1 MDTKDFPYEI
11 RFAYKEE
18 WQKVI
23 ALAWKTFLK
32 FEALDY
38 SKEGVE
44 SFNNFITD
52 QTLYKMFVSGA
63 YQLMVALDNST
74 IIGLISVRNINHVSL
89 LFVEESFH
97 KKGIGTNLVKEL
109 CSYLFREECI
119 TRITVNSSPFA
130 VGFYHKLGFKDMDKE
145 LTADGIRYT
154 PMEFFI

>member
-52 QTLYKMFVSGA
+52 QTLYKMFVSGT
-63 YQLMVALDNST
+63 YQLMVALENST

-97 KKGIGTNLVKEL
+97 KKGVGTNLVKEL
-109 CSYLFREECI
+109 CSYLFREERI
-119 TRITVNSSPFA
+119 TRITVNSAPFA
-130 VGFYHKLGFKDMDKE
+130 VGFYHKLGFKDMDTE

>member
-1 MDTKDFPYEI
+1 MDTKEFPYEI

-32 FEALDY
+32 FEAPDY

-52 QTLYKMFVSGA
+52 QTLYKMFVSGT

-74 IIGLISVRNINHVSL
+74 IIGIISVRDINHVSL

-97 KKGIGTNLVKEL
+97 KKGVGTNLIKEL
-109 CSYLFREECI
+109 CSYLFREEHI

-130 VGFYHKLGFKDMDKE
+130 VGFYHKLGFNDLDTE